1 MEEITVVVA
10 LLYTAFT
17 LLNGSTGSRLTSEGP
32 ASFLYKYREILYG
45 FNEE

>member
-1 MEEITVVVA
+1 MEEITVMVA
-10 LLYTAFT
+10 LLYT

-32 ASFLYKYREILYG
+32 ASFLYRYREILYG